1 MSIAFAHAR
10 LKVLL
15 FPLILTSAVL
25 ASKSSRGA
33 DPSSPPPDDPDRA
46 PPPRLVEAPNP
57 EDDPT
62 PKSTASEPSA
72 TRHRSGLDVSA
83 SFGYAAPSGNATGA
97 AGDNMTA
104 SFSGQFPIGLQIG
117 GDVTPALFVGAY
129 GTFAPGGVGSAVNST
144 CQTGALDCSSISFH
158 AGVAVEYRFNVPES
172 FQPWIGYGFG
182 YETNSLSEGSSV
194 SGTAGWLTA
203 SGWELGRFRA
213 GVDFLP
219 ASIVGLGIFG
229 EVSLG
234 QYDHLQGQSTDG
246 LLYDGDVSQKALHEW
261 FSFGIRVRVM
271 P

>member
-1 MSIAFAHAR
+1 MSIALAHAR

-15 FPLILTSAVL
+15 FPLILTSALL
-25 ASKSSRGA
+25 ASKSSRAG
-33 DPSSPPPDDPDRA
+33 DPSSPPPDAA
-46 PPPRLVEAPNP
+46 PRIVEGPNP
-57 EDDPT
+57 DDDPP
-62 PKSTASEPSA
+62 PKSTPTEPSA
-72 TRHRSGLDVSA
+72 TRHRSGFDVSA
-83 SFGYAAPSGNATGA
+83 SLGYAAPSGSATGV

-104 SFSGQFPIGLQIG
+104 SFSGQFPIGFQIG

-129 GTFAPGGVGSAVNST
+129 GTFAPGGVGSVVDST
-144 CQTGALDCSSISFH
+144 CQTGALNCSSISFH
-158 AGVAVEYRFNVPES
+158 GGVAVEYRFNVPES

-182 YETNSLSEGSSV
+182 YETNSLSESSSL

-203 SGWELGRFRA
+203 SGWEFGRFRA

-234 QYDHLQGQSTDG
+234 QYNHIQAQSAEG
-246 LLYDGDVSQKALHEW
+246 LSYDGDVSQKAFHEW

>member
-1 MSIAFAHAR
+1 VSIALAHAR

-15 FPLILTSAVL
+15 FPLILTSALL
-25 ASKSSRGA
+25 ASKSSRAG
-33 DPSSPPPDDPDRA
+33 DPSSPPPDDPERV
-46 PPPRLVEAPNP
+46 PPPRIVEGPNA
-57 EDDPT
+57 EDDPP
-62 PKSTASEPSA
+62 PKSTATEPSA
-72 TRHRSGLDVSA
+72 TRHRSRLDVSA
-83 SFGYAAPSGNATGA
+83 SLGYAAPSGNATGA
-97 AGDNMTA
+97 AGDNLTA
-104 SFSGQFPIGLQIG
+104 SFSGQFPIGFQIG

-158 AGVAVEYRFNVPES
+158 GGVTVEYRFNVPES

-182 YETNSLSEGSSV
+182 YETNSLSESSS
-194 SGTAGWLTA
+194 SGQTGWLTA

-234 QYDHLQGQSTDG
+234 QYDHIEGQSGQG
-246 LLYDGDVSQKALHEW
+246 LLYDGDVPQKALHEW
-261 FSFGIRVRVM
+261 LSLGIRVRIM